1 MLEKID
7 LSRKAEKEVYRQA
20 RDTYGPRLGL
30 AQRKLKEAENP

>member
-20 RDTYGPRLGL
+20 KETYVLGWAWL
-30 AQRKLKEAENP
+30 REG